1 MCTVKTMNMILG
13 LSVNLN
19 VVSLFLVTYVVGTY
33 WNCLH
38 VLLLSD
44 DSLCKQFEHRSGS
57 TRCRSCS
64 GFKPLDTLK
73 VSLNY
78 LYFESQQKHEE

>member
-13 LSVNLN
+13 LSVNLI

-33 WNCLH
+33 LHCLH

-44 DSLCKQFEHRSGS
+44 DSLCKRFEYRSGS

-64 GFKPLDTLK
+64 GFKPFDTIK
-73 VSLNY
+73 VFLNC